1 MSGKWTMKYG
11 TAAVITAIAIIIVSL
26 FATTSLNPNSTGPQ
40 NNNPQT
46 GTASFTVMLTDPP
59 TVPAGTTI
67 LNLTYSDVSLHVTYP
82 NSTTAWVPLGVSGT
96 VNLFSL
102 VNMTQTLASTTL
114 PINSTVDKVQ
124 FTIADVKAVV
134 NNVTYN
140 VTALTNALILNIANS
155 RVNQTLSGVLL
166 DFNPTLTQIQATD
179 ADGNA
184 VTYYVLVPSAKAII
198 VNALTSDQMRVGTIV
213 RLGENHRVALE
224 RVVQEFQ
231 NNVTI
236 TQASLTVDGNSTA
249 LSITLTNDGTM
260 PFRILGLSLNGDFNA
275 TRTWLSSIWDTR
287 ARGGMGMGRG
297 MFRQGMYNIIV
308 ENIHPKTIPFKI
320 NDTSLVPL
328 LGGNF
333 GMGHGNNGVS
343 SLVLQPG
350 ETVTVTFN
358 DVIALQTERNDIS
371 HPAMVITP
379 IAGNDYTIRLMGEGF
394 ETFTVTATTPV
405 PTTTPTTAPTTV
417 PTPTA

>member
-11 TAAVITAIAIIIVSL
+11 TAAVITAIAIIVVSL

-82 NSTTAWVPLGVSGT
+82 NSTTAWIPLGASGT

-102 VNMTQTLASTTL
+102 VNMSQTLASTTL
-114 PINSTVDKVQ
+114 PINSTVDKIQ

-134 NNVTYN
+134 NSVTYN
-140 VTALTNALILNIANS
+140 VTALSNALILNIANS
-155 RVNQTLSGVLL
+155 RVNQNFSGVLL

-213 RLGENHRVALE
+213 KLGENHRVALE
-224 RVVQEFQ
+224 RVQQEFQ

-236 TQASLTVDGNSTA
+236 TQASLTIDGNSTA
-249 LSITLTNDGTM
+249 LSITLTNNGAM

-275 TRTWLSSIWDTR
+275 TRTWISSIWD
-287 ARGGMGMGRG
+287 ARGRMGMGKG
-297 MFRQGMYNIIV
+297 MFRQGMYNIIM

-328 LGGNF
+328 LGGAF
-333 GMGHGNNGVS
+333 GEGHGNNGIS

-350 ETVTVTFN
+350 ETTTVTFN
-358 DVIALQTERNDIS
+358 GVIAMQIGRNDDE
-371 HPAMVITP
+371 HPAMVVTP
-379 IAGNDYTIRLMGEGF
+379 VAGNDYTIRLMGEGF
-394 ETFTVTATTPV
+394 ETFTVTATSLA
-405 PTTTPTTAPTTV
+405 PTTAPT
-417 PTPTA
+417 PTPSS